1 MLILI
6 LIFIAFIIIAIVGL
20 IKYNNRKATEESPV
34 AELTKLGDDARL
46 HFSSELLKFI
56 DDLITVEINNA
67 VKTEILTGE
76 KINIRIADDAV
87 RDIAKTVYEALD
99 SRVISENGETILNP
113 TYIMTYITRRSLLM
127 YTTFAVEF
135 NKSIVD

>member
-20 IKYNNRKATEESPV
+20 IKYNNRKTTEESPA

-99 SRVISENGETILNP
+99 NRVISENGETILNP